1 MTTPPA
7 PTISTTAEL
16 RALLRLAGP
25 VVVSQFAANAL
36 ALIATAVIGRL
47 GERELAAAAYA
58 NAAYYL
64 VFIMVVGVMLSVA
77 PRVAQAHG
85 AGDARG
91 VARALGGGLR
101 LALLLSA
108 VMLPLMWALSFVLPN
123 FAPAGVSRDLVAAYL
138 RVYSLGML
146 PNLAFIALR
155 GTLEGTGKPGAVTGV
170 ALTGVVWALLVA
182 PALAFGWGPL
192 PRLGLAG
199 AAGASASAAWIMA
212 ALLWPLARRRVAY
225 TGPLGPLGDE
235 VRALFRLGWPI
246 GLTLGAE
253 GGMFSVTTL
262 LMARFG
268 PEVLAAH
275 NVTMQTIT
283 AFFMVPLGIA
293 SATGVRVGTE
303 AGAGRLPQA
312 RRAGLVGLGLS
323 AAVMLTFAVIELAA
337 PRTVFSVFVNVNDPA
352 NAGLIAAATGFLSI
366 AALFQLMDGLQV
378 TANGALRG
386 LQDTRV
392 PLLVSLV
399 AYWVVGLGLGSVLSS
414 VAGLG
419 ARGLW
424 FGLTAGLTLAGLS
437 LVGRFLY
444 RTRAGRA
451 A

>member
-1 MTTPPA
+1 MTTLPA

-182 PALAFGWGPL
+182 PALAFGWGRCPGWDW
-192 PRLGLAG
+192 R
-199 AAGASASAAWIMA
+199 
-212 ALLWPLARRRVAY
+212 ARRARVRRRR
-225 TGPLGPLGDE
+225 GS
-235 VRALFRLGWPI
+235 WP
-246 GLTLGAE
+246 
-253 GGMFSVTTL
+253 
-262 LMARFG
+262 RCC
-268 PEVLAAH
+268 
-275 NVTMQTIT
+275 
-283 AFFMVPLGIA
+283 
-293 SATGVRVGTE
+293 
-303 AGAGRLPQA
+303 GRLPGVGWPTRGRSGRWA
-312 RRAGLVGLGLS
+312 TRFVPSFASAGPS
-323 AAVMLTFAVIELAA
+323 A
-337 PRTVFSVFVNVNDPA
+337 
-352 NAGLIAAATGFLSI
+352 
-366 AALFQLMDGLQV
+366 
-378 TANGALRG
+378 
-386 LQDTRV
+386 
-392 PLLVSLV
+392 
-399 AYWVVGLGLGSVLSS
+399 
-414 VAGLG
+414 
-419 ARGLW
+419 
-424 FGLTAGLTLAGLS
+424 
-437 LVGRFLY
+437 
-444 RTRAGRA
+444 
-451 A
+451 